1 MNHCTKKE
9 KRNHCAAAPTAQLF
23 FSCNL
28 LWKFHLIGTLESITS
43 PHKHKALTLKHISI
57 PLIILYIK
65 SGVETASVSWT
76 DWHSVSA
83 ASPANSMLSERVQLT
98 SSMVDNTQSGACPCK
113 GHEHWTW
120 CSTTTSDVRGL
131 SSCCL
136 LSSTVTWI
144 NNSMSPSWKN
154 II

>member
-9 KRNHCAAAPTAQLF
+9 IIVLQRPLHSF

-43 PHKHKALTLKHISI
+43 PHKHKALTLRHISV
-57 PLIILYIK
+57 PLIIPCIK
-65 SGVETASVSWT
+65 SGVETASVPRT
-76 DWHSVSA
+76 DWHSVCVA
-83 ASPANSMLSERVQLT
+83 PPANSMLSKRVQLT

-120 CSTTTSDVRGL
+120 CSTATSDVRGL
-131 SSCCL
+131 CSCCL
-136 LSSTVTWI
+136 LLSTVGWI
-144 NNSMSPSWKN
+144 NNSVSPSWKN
-154 II
+154 IL